1 MTNVSEKSEKSVE
14 KKTATST
21 GATVINYKGVHHL
34 GGIFCNVVDVKSEEE
49 AHEELLT
56 TVAWNQF
63 GSEVSVGV
71 QGPLI
76 GGAISGSVKISS
88 SKGKTVAENTKKKL
102 QWHLHNSTRL
112 QLTDEKFK
120 ECGAGKEARVCAT
133 GSKDRGTTELH
144 EDTRISVKLSSA
156 TG

>member
-56 TVAWNQF
+56 MVALNQF

-88 SKGKTVAENTKKKL
+88 SKGKTVAENTK
-102 QWHLHNSTRL
+102 QSNATYTRSI
-112 QLTDEKFK
+112 K
-120 ECGAGKEARVCAT
+120 
-133 GSKDRGTTELH
+133 
-144 EDTRISVKLSSA
+144 
-156 TG
+156 

>member
-1 MTNVSEKSEKSVE
+1 MTIVSEKSEKSVE

-88 SKGKTVAENTKKKL
+88 SKGKTFFFL
-102 QWHLHNSTRL
+102 LRCL
-112 QLTDEKFK
+112 
-120 ECGAGKEARVCAT
+120 
-133 GSKDRGTTELH
+133 
-144 EDTRISVKLSSA
+144 VKLLRLMVPHGISLTEA
-156 TG
+156 IWQPKCQFGN

>member
-56 TVAWNQF
+56 TVALNQF

-88 SKGKTVAENTKKKL
+88 SKGKTVAENTKQFNATYTRSIKCVGPD
-102 QWHLHNSTRL
+102 STNI
-112 QLTDEKFK
+112 EMFSKIV
-120 ECGAGKEARVCAT
+120 EANGATCHII
-133 GSKDRGTTELH
+133 DRGDLATKVSIWEL
-144 EDTRISVKLSSA
+144 II
-156 TG
+156 